1 MNICIIPA
9 RAGSNRIKNKNIKK
23 FDGKPIISIVL
34 KNLKKTKLFKKI
46 VVSTDSKKIADLS
59 KKYGA
64 DLILNRSKSL
74 SKDHVG
80 SCQIIS
86 DAIKKI
92 ESKNI
97 FPSYVFCVYPTS
109 VFFKKKHLI
118 SAIKKLKKKKS
129 SFIFSAIKYPHPI
142 QRSFLLRKNKL
153 ITNFPKFKKIQTQKL
168 NLNYFDAGQF
178 YVAKPEKWRKF
189 DNIFQ
194 KDSSIVEMPHNECK
208 DIDEMG
214 DWKLAELIFKAF
226 KNKI

>member
-1 MNICIIPA
+1 M
-9 RAGSNRIKNKNIKK
+9 
-23 FDGKPIISIVL
+23 
-34 KNLKKTKLFKKI
+34 
-46 VVSTDSKKIADLS
+46 
-59 KKYGA
+59 
-64 DLILNRSKSL
+64 
-74 SKDHVG
+74 
-80 SCQIIS
+80 
-86 DAIKKI
+86 
-92 ESKNI
+92 
-97 FPSYVFCVYPTS
+97 
-109 VFFKKKHLI
+109 

-194 KDSSIVEMPHNECK
+194 KDSAIVEMPHNECK

-214 DWKLAELIFKAF
+214 DWELAELVFKAF